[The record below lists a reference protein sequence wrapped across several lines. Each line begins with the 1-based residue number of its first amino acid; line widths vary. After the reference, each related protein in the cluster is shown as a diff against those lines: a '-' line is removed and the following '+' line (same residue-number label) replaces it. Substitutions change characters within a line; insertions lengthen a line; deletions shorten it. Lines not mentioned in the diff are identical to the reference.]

1 MHARSWQ
8 ARGHVGAVLNHSRSL
23 MRRIVFSTDMR
34 PGTPDAE
41 EAIHRLHRLLRLF
54 FALLM
59 QDCRLNQDLERVP
72 SDVLTP
78 KEKDELAHVRRRPL
92 MVIGW
97 CQATIRRLAR
107 EGHISERISL
117 RMEDH
122 LEAIS
127 QAYHGCTKIRSQPM
141 PFSYSQVMTT
151 VRAAIL
157 SVADALLGYAAHRDA
172 AILAMDLLTMALLTI
187 AAHRAAVAPLLLQRA
202 HHLHHLLQ
210 LCHLRAHVC
219 DGPRLLRY
227 ASRAPSTSTNTHV
240 LTHSLTHTRTHAR
253 THARTHSLNS
263 VTKLL
268 LQVSTTSAQSFPTPS
283 ARTPT
288 TSHLRPSRGSS
299 TRTWAPT
306 SCSGWCSSRPKTQA
320 KYGRP
325 ARRRRLLGRGW
336 PHLDAVPRASSGAG
350 DACSVPL

>member
-141 PFSYSQVMTT
+141 PFSYSQVLTT

-157 SVADALLGYAAHRDA
+157 SVADALLGGRSSPRCCYTCYGSAYYGSTYYRSSSRCCRSSTASA
-172 AILAMDLLTMALLTI
+172 CPSPSSPPSAMPSA
-187 AAHRAAVAPLLLQRA
+187 
-202 HHLHHLLQ
+202 
-210 LCHLRAHVC
+210 C
-219 DGPRLLRY
+219 PRL
-227 ASRAPSTSTNTHV
+227 
-240 LTHSLTHTRTHAR
+240 
-253 THARTHSLNS
+253 
-263 VTKLL
+263 
-268 LQVSTTSAQSFPTPS
+268 
-283 ARTPT
+283 
-288 TSHLRPSRGSS
+288 
-299 TRTWAPT
+299 
-306 SCSGWCSSRPKTQA
+306 
-320 KYGRP
+320 
-325 ARRRRLLGRGW
+325 
-336 PHLDAVPRASSGAG
+336 
-350 DACSVPL
+350 

>member
-1 MHARSWQ
+1 MFTVRGSSMFSKPVLIRSIIAAALGQFYYVVNNMRPDNKLENISPFYFMVLGSCLSFLVVFKSNMAYSRFWE

-141 PFSYSQVMTT
+141 PFSYSQL
-151 VRAAIL
+151 I
-157 SVADALLGYAAHRDA
+157 ALLSLLYCFSVPITFITSFSYA
-172 AILAMDLLTMALLTI
+172 ICVPTFVMALVYFGINHVGTELSDPFGQDTNDI
-187 AAHRAAVAPLLLQRA
+187 ALEAFQRQLDEDLGTYIMQWMVQLSAEDTSQVRCSRCFPPPRWPSPRPRPRRPSRSRECAPK
-202 HHLHHLLQ
+202 
-210 LCHLRAHVC
+210 C
-219 DGPRLLRY
+219 
-227 ASRAPSTSTNTHV
+227 ASRA
-240 LTHSLTHTRTHAR
+240 
-253 THARTHSLNS
+253 
-263 VTKLL
+263 
-268 LQVSTTSAQSFPTPS
+268 
-283 ARTPT
+283 
-288 TSHLRPSRGSS
+288 
-299 TRTWAPT
+299 
-306 SCSGWCSSRPKTQA
+306 
-320 KYGRP
+320 
-325 ARRRRLLGRGW
+325 RR
-336 PHLDAVPRASSGAG
+336 DM
-350 DACSVPL
+350 ACP